1 MQEKKVDRRVKYSK
15 MVIKNSFIQLM
26 KKKPISKIT
35 IKEICEGA
43 DVNRATFYAHY
54 QDPYDLLRQIEADL
68 IDGVN
73 VYLGNQVPKD
83 AGEATVTMLEKILE
97 YVKENAEIVDLL
109 LNANGDVQF
118 QEEITGIFGQQQVL
132 PAAVNQSLSP
142 EETQYVFLFFAN
154 GAIGMIR
161 QWLKDGMRKST
172 RDMARL
178 ILAVIFKGRDAFLPS

>member
-1 MQEKKVDRRVKYSK
+1 MDRRVKYSK

-54 QDPYDLLRQIEADL
+54 QDPYDLLRQIEGDL

-73 VYLGNQVPKD
+73 VYLGNQVPQD
-83 AGEATVTMLEKILE
+83 AGEASVTMLEKILE
-97 YVKENAEIVDLL
+97 YVKENAEIVNLL

-118 QEEITGIFGQQQVL
+118 QEEITGIFGQQQIL

-161 QWLKDGMRKST
+161 QWLKDGMQKST

-178 ILAVIFKGRDAFLPS
+178 ILDVIFKGRDAFLPS